1 MSDTSSLIQSLET
14 SQDQFEHYRV
24 SLTPTLE
31 DRDVG
36 ELSRALHAILP
47 DLAFHEGQAAA
58 AGIAL
63 GHLNAGADVSVVSSE
78 LATGL
83 LEYQAARQGEDFLA
97 GFARI
102 LVSVKRAVPR

>member
-1 MSDTSSLIQSLET
+1 MSDTSSLISSLEA
-14 SQDQFEHYRV
+14 SQVHFENYRV

-36 ELSRALHAILP
+36 SLSRALHAILP

-63 GHLNAGADVSVVSSE
+63 GHLNAGTDVSAVSSE
-78 LATGL
+78 LATGFF
-83 LEYQAARQGEDFLA
+83 EHQAARQSNDFLA
-97 GFARI
+97 GFAKI
-102 LVSVKRAVPR
+102 LATVNRAMPR